1 MKIKRIVSINFTDK
15 EYDSLLEAQQI
26 WHKIADLFD
35 EEGVL
40 DDCLEEMFDSMD
52 KNFSDLLDII
62 DSGIEKEETEDTE
75 ENNNNTEIITKEE
88 IEKWITN

>member
-1 MKIKRIVSINFTDK
+1 MRIKRIVSIHFTDK

-26 WHKIADLFD
+26 WQKIADLFD

-52 KNFSDLLDII
+52 KNFSDLLDIV
-62 DSGIEKEETEDTE
+62 DSGIEQEETEENDHIAEFTE
-75 ENNNNTEIITKEE
+75 EMRKNV
-88 IEKWITN
+88 

>member
-1 MKIKRIVSINFTDK
+1 MRVKRIVSIHFTDK

-26 WHKIADLFD
+26 WQKIAELFD

-52 KNFSDLLDII
+52 KNFSDLLDIV
-62 DSGIEKEETEDTE
+62 DSGIEQ
-75 ENNNNTEIITKEE
+75 EE
-88 IEKWITN
+88 IEEGDHIADLQGR

>member
-1 MKIKRIVSINFTDK
+1 MRVKRIVSIQFTDK

-40 DDCLEEMFDSMD
+40 DDYLEELFDSMD
-52 KNFSDLLDII
+52 KNFSDLLDIV
-62 DSGIEKEETEDTE
+62 DAGIEKEETEEDDHIAELTE
-75 ENNNNTEIITKEE
+75 EMRK
-88 IEKWITN
+88 KWMERILN